1 MYNFFNKIV
10 RLFCLCVFLF
20 GHSSADAQNRNLPA
34 DINPYFGPVG
44 KQPVMPNA
52 AGFIQR
58 WLLLEPISMP
68 VKSNVVFTDSYLKE
82 IFHTQYFPKQM
93 ETVPK
98 DGAVVKVG
106 KEKLKW
112 HALDSKL
119 FNVKLFRFATSFKK
133 PKYGVLFWAVTVID
147 CPEEM
152 KDVRLSVGSNGAS
165 MWWLNGEEAVMLEG
179 DRRMVRDDVLTMWNK
194 TLDPKSPDFKYTE
207 PVVVASS
214 LDDEDCDA
222 IDAGLLLDPTTGRLW
237 LSYGTYFGFIR
248 LVELDPKTG
257 KRMEGNEPVNI
268 AIDCEATDLIYRN
281 GWYYLLGTH
290 GTCCDGPNSTYNIVV
305 GRSRKIT
312 GPYVDNVGREML
324 QGGGKMVIAANNLKT
339 GPGHFGRYIEEE
351 GVEKMSFH
359 YESDFR
365 QGGRSVLAI
374 RPLLW
379 KNDWPVAGDEFH
391 AGTYEIE
398 SERRGYALE
407 IAVDFVR
414 MQRDIEPFWIKPTKP
429 LKNIEPQT
437 LKEVE
442 AEWPKGEVKVR
453 MNDYMFRPHQ
463 KWSIMPAGKGGYL
476 GDPYYKI
483 CIEGTTRYLTATA
496 QHDVIAKPEFTGE
509 DAQLWRIEQL
519 TDGTYRIM
527 PKAVPGTEEKLA
539 LVSLGDC
546 TPGLAPFDFN
556 SDNSKWNFRQQ

>member
-1 MYNFFNKIV
+1 MYNIFNKIV
-10 RLFCLCVFLF
+10 RLFCLCVFLL
-20 GHSSADAQNRNLPA
+20 GHSSADAQNRYLPV
-34 DINPYFGPVG
+34 DINPYFGPVS
-44 KQPVMPNA
+44 KQAVMPNA

-133 PKYGVLFWAVTVID
+133 PKYGVLFWAVTIID

-290 GTCCDGPNSTYNIVV
+290 GTCCDGPN
-305 GRSRKIT
+305 
-312 GPYVDNVGREML
+312 
-324 QGGGKMVIAANNLKT
+324 
-339 GPGHFGRYIEEE
+339 
-351 GVEKMSFH
+351 
-359 YESDFR
+359 
-365 QGGRSVLAI
+365 
-374 RPLLW
+374 
-379 KNDWPVAGDEFH
+379 
-391 AGTYEIE
+391 
-398 SERRGYALE
+398 
-407 IAVDFVR
+407 
-414 MQRDIEPFWIKPTKP
+414 
-429 LKNIEPQT
+429 
-437 LKEVE
+437 
-442 AEWPKGEVKVR
+442 
-453 MNDYMFRPHQ
+453 
-463 KWSIMPAGKGGYL
+463 
-476 GDPYYKI
+476 YKI